1 MNCGK
6 MRIAAMIAIVLQMAL
21 TPGVWACAACFGAS
35 DDPMAKGM
43 NAGIFALLGVV
54 AVVLLGFLLFMV
66 FLVRRASTHSDVMIR
81 KAEEIRV
88 QLLKERVPANC

>member
-1 MNCGK
+1 
-6 MRIAAMIAIVLQMAL
+6 MRIAALIAIVLQTAL
-21 TPGVWACAACFGAS
+21 VPGAWACAACFGVS

-66 FLVRRASTHSDVMIR
+66 YLVRRASTHSDVMIR
-81 KAEEIRV
+81 KAEEIRT
-88 QLLKERVPANC
+88 QLLKERIPANC